1 MLGLKNDC
9 PGLTIS
15 EEAQS
20 RRSVLMRQNPATGNL
35 RALTMLKDVTYFS
48 DVVSDAAWCGGAHYQ
63 TAMYK
68 SHNGNKEAC
77 E

>member
-1 MLGLKNDC
+1 MLGLMNDC

-35 RALTMLKDVTYFS
+35 RALAMLKDVTYFS
-48 DVVSDAAWCGGAHYQ
+48 DVVSDAAWCGGARYQ
-63 TAMYK
+63 TAMYE
-68 SHNGNKEAC
+68 SHNGNEEAC

>member
-1 MLGLKNDC
+1 
-9 PGLTIS
+9 
-15 EEAQS
+15 
-20 RRSVLMRQNPATGNL
+20 MRQNPATGNL
-35 RALTMLKDVTYFS
+35 RALAMLKDVTYFS